1 MILVKNYLGAACVFT
16 YGTQSVCAVLAYL
29 CTGSMGR
36 LDKGLTCQPW
46 LLSIFT
52 LSYRVSLNQKVSIP
66 LDLLASHS
74 MIHLSLP
81 QPQNCSYI
89 QAPSAMPSFFCGYQR
104 LQLRS
109 TCLYSKYSYPLSQC
123 LNLFSAM
130 FLEESSTAMNCLSLS
145 VCVSSEVKITHLSW
159 SLCEQPPT
167 MHTTDPSS
175 PTQGKALQSFR
186 HL

>member
-1 MILVKNYLGAACVFT
+1 MVHGLCVWW
-16 YGTQSVCAVLAYL
+16 LHIYL
-29 CTGSMGR
+29 CIGSMGR
-36 LDKGLTCQPW
+36 LDKGLTCPPR
-46 LLSIFT
+46 LLSLSLSLT
-52 LSYRVSLNQKVSIP
+52 LSYRVLLNQKVLIP
-66 LDLLASHS
+66 IDWLAIKLYDPPVSTPTTELQLHTSTFSH
-74 MIHLSLP
+74 
-81 QPQNCSYI
+81 
-89 QAPSAMPSFFCGYQR
+89 AQR
-104 LQLRS
+104 FQLRS

-130 FLEESSTAMNCLSLS
+130 FLQESSKAMNCLSLS
-145 VCVSSEVKITHLSW
+145 KCVSSEVKITHLSG